1 MKEESQCKA
10 EEMDFEVQETIK
22 EKGNKEEVSWLKTRE
37 EVRKMHFESILVS
50 IKISYNYSD

>member
-10 EEMDFEVQETIK
+10 EEMDCEVQETIK

-37 EVRKMHFESILVS
+37 EVRKMHFESMMVS
-50 IKISYNYSD
+50 CDVR

>member
-10 EEMDFEVQETIK
+10 EEMDCEVQETIK

-50 IKISYNYSD
+50 CDVR